1 VTSYINNSLC
11 ETSSVPGQFQAKL
24 VCDR

>member
-11 ETSSVPGQFQAKL
+11 ETSSVTGQL
-24 VCDR
+24 